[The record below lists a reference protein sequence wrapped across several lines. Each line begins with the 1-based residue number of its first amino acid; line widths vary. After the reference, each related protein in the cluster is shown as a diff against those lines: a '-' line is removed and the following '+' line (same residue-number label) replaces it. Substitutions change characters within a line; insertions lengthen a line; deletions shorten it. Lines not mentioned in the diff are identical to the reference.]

1 MNAFEIPLSPAPQTF
16 SIPLN
21 GIDYQLTFY
30 WNKASQNW
38 VMDISDDAGT
48 AIVHGLP
55 LLTGTNLL
63 DQYEYLGVGGAL
75 VVQTDSALDD
85 VPGFDELGITGR
97 LYFVTP

>member
-1 MNAFEIPLSPAPQTF
+1 MTPFEIPLSPAPQTF

-21 GIDYQLTFY
+21 GIDYQLTLH

-38 VMDISDDAGT
+38 VLNIDDANG
-48 AIVHGLP
+48 AAVAHGLP

-63 DQYEYLGVGGAL
+63 DQYEYLGIGGAL
-75 VVQTDSALDD
+75 VVQTDSAVDD
-85 VPGFDELGITGR
+85 VPSFSELGVTGR